1 MPAPLLFA
9 AESRTLLMFVP
20 AGLAW
25 VLCYFIVMR
34 AIRFYWKRFTTT
46 SETRCARDAPRT
58 LVGRL
63 VRNELGRRYTWRV
76 RPLSR

>member
-25 VLCYFIVMR
+25 VLCYFIVYAR
-34 AIRFYWKRFTTT
+34 YPVLLKALHHHERDPVCAGCTTNFGGA
-46 SETRCARDAPRT
+46 S
-58 LVGRL
+58 G
-63 VRNELGRRYTWRV
+63 
-76 RPLSR
+76 S